1 MRLSVPALASVR
13 AVHLWKI
20 CVRAVPRSLQSA
32 RAPLVASP
40 GRPSGC
46 SLRSRSAYPSWRR
59 LRTAG
64 QEGSQGTCSVV
75 GRLLLLRAAWML
87 VASSSRLSPLARPH
101 PSPLPEG
108 EGTSSVC
115 QRRSPFARPHPE
127 GEGTRS
133 VCQRRLPLARP
144 HPSPLPE
151 GEGTRSACQR
161 SITLTVRPWMPSCP
175 AAPLRGSEGCAE
187 RERREQ
193 PEGRPGDATSGARAD
208 RSERGNAHTQFS

>member
-1 MRLSVPALASVR
+1 
-13 AVHLWKI
+13 
-20 CVRAVPRSLQSA
+20 
-32 RAPLVASP
+32 
-40 GRPSGC
+40 
-46 SLRSRSAYPSWRR
+46 
-59 LRTAG
+59 
-64 QEGSQGTCSVV
+64 
-75 GRLLLLRAAWML
+75 ML

-108 EGTSSVC
+108 EGTS
-115 QRRSPFARPHPE
+115 
-127 GEGTRS
+127 S

-208 RSERGNAHTQFS
+208 WSERGTALTQISKKRRTRKRRTKGNAETQI